1 MRRSF
6 TWVVAAVVVVGGAFG
21 VWKLYQMRLEAAE
34 ARTVR
39 EALHAELRTVT
50 LSNCTLKRY
59 GGPND
64 GGYLMC
70 ENLLPG
76 VESAYSYGIETEDNW
91 GCTVSRQFNVPI
103 HQYDC
108 FTDHRP
114 TCDGGRFVFHDECV
128 GPKAET
134 IDGQPFDTIPSQISR
149 NGDAGKRLLLKID
162 VEGAEWD
169 SFQATPDDVFER
181 IDQVA
186 LEFHGTDE
194 ARFLEVV
201 RRMKRTF
208 HLVNLHVNNFSCS
221 PDAAPMAGFAYQALW
236 VNKRLGILDPSGPS
250 PAVSSPLNAPD
261 NAAAPECPDQSAE

>member
-1 MRRSF
+1 VA
-6 TWVVAAVVVVGGAFG
+6 TVVACGGAFG
-21 VWKLYQMRLEAAE
+21 GWKLNQTWREAAE
-34 ARTVR
+34 ARAVR
-39 EALHAELRTVT
+39 ESLHAELQTVT

-70 ENLLPG
+70 ENLLQG
-76 VESAYSYGIETEDNW
+76 MESAYSYGINTEDNW

-108 FTDHRP
+108 FTEHRP

-128 GPKAET
+128 GATAET
-134 IDGQPFDTIPSQISR
+134 IDGQPFDSIRSQISR
-149 NGDAGKRLLLKID
+149 NGDAGKRILLKID

-169 SFQATPDDVFER
+169 AFEATPDDVFER
-181 IDQVA
+181 IDQ
-186 LEFHGTDE
+186 LPMEFHGTNE

-208 HLVNLHVNNFSCS
+208 HLVNLHVNNYSCS
-221 PDAAPMAGFAYQALW
+221 PAAAPLPGSVYQVLW
-236 VNKRLGILDPSGPS
+236 VNKRLGVVDPSGPS
-250 PAVSSPLNAPD
+250 PALPSPSNAPD
-261 NAAAPECPDQSAE
+261 NPAAPECPDQSAE